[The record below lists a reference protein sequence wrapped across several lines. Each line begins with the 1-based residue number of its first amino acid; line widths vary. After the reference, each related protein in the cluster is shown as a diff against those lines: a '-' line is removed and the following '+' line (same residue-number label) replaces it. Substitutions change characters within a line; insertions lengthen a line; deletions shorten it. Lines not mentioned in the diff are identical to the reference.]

1 MKLVIKIFSLIIILS
16 ITVSCASKEEIKL
29 KQLEFQKKVAHKTD
43 FELCK
48 KLKIN
53 DWPPTWDGDKGV
65 FWYIVESSYRKE
77 LIRRGVTPFLCS
89 NASKAC
95 VSYGYEFGTKEH
107 RDCTIQEGRSMAQ
120 IRAKEKALKRQRDL
134 EYYRSMNNQ
143 NNKQDL
149 VTPYLIKR
157 ERVDPYQRNNQGEL
171 CLHRPMSC

>member
-1 MKLVIKIFSLIIILS
+1 MI
-16 ITVSCASKEEIKL
+16 VSCASKEEIRL
-29 KQLEFQKKVAHKTD
+29 KQLEFQKKVANKTD

-53 DWPPTWDGDKGV
+53 DWPPTWNGDKGV
-65 FWYIVESSYRKE
+65 FWYITETSYRKE

-95 VSYGYEFGTKEH
+95 VSYGYKFGTNQH
-107 RDCTIQEGRSMAQ
+107 RDCTIKEGRNMAQ
-120 IRAKEKALKRQRDL
+120 IRAKERALQRQRDL
-134 EYYRSMNNQ
+134 EYYKSMNNQ
-143 NNKQDL
+143 NNQQDL

-157 ERVDPYQRNNQGEL
+157 EKVDPYKRNNEGEL

>member
-1 MKLVIKIFSLIIILS
+1 M
-16 ITVSCASKEEIKL
+16 
-29 KQLEFQKKVAHKTD
+29 
-43 FELCK
+43 
-48 KLKIN
+48 
-53 DWPPTWDGDKGV
+53 
-65 FWYIVESSYRKE
+65 
-77 LIRRGVTPFLCS
+77 
-89 NASKAC
+89 
-95 VSYGYEFGTKEH
+95 SYGYEFGTKEH

-143 NNKQDL
+143 NNQQDL